1 MSEERMHLESDHYDP
16 FYASQHV
23 GRYEILRSICADKVV
38 LDIACGEGY
47 GSALLSKWGAKE
59 VVGVDVSDDAI
70 NNANKLFANDKVNF
84 YKYDAHQ
91 VDKLLN
97 GKKFD
102 MVACFETIEHLRE
115 PVIFLKAIKKLLNKG
130 AIIVISCP
138 NEKNDFSNEN
148 DNPFH
153 LGVYTFDEFKSL
165 TEGVLG
171 KANGWL
177 FGTPTQ
183 GIVNVPVNDGVSLK
197 EDARLL
203 DILNA
208 SEVSTASV
216 IPPASHVAPSQAN
229 CFYFV
234 GLWGVDVKT
243 TSVISTLSYPSF
255 LSPWKKI
262 EFLEQSLASKAEVIE
277 TLNNRLNELRS
288 ETSLYKTKVSKLAR
302 ELNAEKL
309 YRVTRDSGQS
319 GVEAIQQLN
328 AEVEMYR
335 HSKFV
340 RLGRKINRLYEMP
353 GIGHA
358 LRAARKVANIFFR

>member
-23 GRYEILRSICADKVV
+23 GRYEILRSICTDKVV

-59 VVGVDVSDDAI
+59 VVGVDVSEEAI
-70 NNANKLFANDKVNF
+70 NNAIKLFASDTVNF
-84 YKYDAHQ
+84 HQYDAHQ
-91 VDKLLN
+91 ADKLLKR
-97 GKKFD
+97 KKFD
-102 MVACFETIEHLRE
+102 LVACFETIEHLQE
-115 PVIFLKAIKKLLNKG
+115 PVTFLKAIKKLLNKG
-130 AIIVISCP
+130 AIIAISCP
-138 NEKNDFSNEN
+138 NEKNDFSIQN

-153 LGVYTFDEFKSL
+153 LGVYTLDEFKSL

-171 KANGWL
+171 KASGWL

-183 GIVNVPVNDGVSLK
+183 GMINVPVNDKLSLK
-197 EDARLL
+197 ENARLL
-203 DILNA
+203 DILDA
-208 SEVSTASV
+208 SEVSSASV
-216 IPPASHVAPSQAN
+216 IPPASHVAPSETN

-234 GLWGVDVKT
+234 GLWGVDAKT

-255 LSPWKKI
+255 ISPWKKI
-262 EFLEQSLASKAEVIE
+262 EFLEQSLASKFEVVE
-277 TLNNRLNELRS
+277 TLNKRLNELRS

-302 ELNAEKL
+302 ELNAERL
-309 YRVTRDSGQS
+309 FSGNRDSGQS
-319 GVEAIQQLN
+319 AVDAIQQLK

-335 HSKFV
+335 QSKFV
-340 RLGRKINRLYEMP
+340 RVGRKINRLYELP

-358 LRAARKVANIFFR
+358 LRAARKVANVLIR

>member
-23 GRYEILRSICADKVV
+23 GRYEILRSICAGKVV

-59 VVGVDVSDDAI
+59 VVGVDVSNEAI
-70 NNANKLFANDKVNF
+70 NNASKLFATDTVKF
-84 YKYDAHQ
+84 HTYDAHQ
-91 VDKLLN
+91 VDTLLKE
-97 GKKFD
+97 KKFD
-102 MVACFETIEHLRE
+102 VVACFETIEHLQE
-115 PVIFLKAIKKLLNKG
+115 PLTFLKAIKKLLNK
-130 AIIVISCP
+130 AAVVAISCP
-138 NEKNDFSNEN
+138 NEKNDFSSDN

-153 LGVYTFDEFKSL
+153 LGAYTFDEFKAL

-183 GIVNVPVNDGVSLK
+183 GMINIPVHDALSLK
-197 EDARLL
+197 DNARLL
-203 DILNA
+203 DILDA
-208 SEVSTASV
+208 SPVSSASV
-216 IPPASHVAPSQAN
+216 IPPAAHVAPSQAN

-234 GLWGVDVKT
+234 GLWGVDPKT

-255 LSPWKKI
+255 ISPWKKI
-262 EFLEQSLASKAEVIE
+262 EFLEESLTSKSEAIE
-277 TLNNRLNELRS
+277 TLNKRLNELRS
-288 ETSLYKTKVSKLAR
+288 EASLYKTKILKLAR
-302 ELNAEKL
+302 ELDAELL
-309 YRVTRDSGQS
+309 YSGNHDAGQS
-319 GVEAIQQLN
+319 AVEAIQGLK

-335 HSKFV
+335 RSKFV
-340 RLGRKINRLYEMP
+340 RMGRKINRIYDVP

-358 LRAARKVANIFFR
+358 LRAARKVATIFMR